1 MSKSHHIDIPSKG
14 WTITCS
20 MSQEERRLLKDDIEE
35 LISESNNLAEDSLY
49 QEGDTTALCTATM
62 RLTEAM
68 QSLVS
73 AIL

>member
-1 MSKSHHIDIPSKG
+1 
-14 WTITCS
+14 